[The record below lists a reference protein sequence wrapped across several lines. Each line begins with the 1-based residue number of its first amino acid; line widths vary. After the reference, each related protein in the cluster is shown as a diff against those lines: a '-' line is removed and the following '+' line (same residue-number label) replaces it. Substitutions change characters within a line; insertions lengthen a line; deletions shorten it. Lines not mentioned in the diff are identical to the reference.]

1 MRSLPLSALRSL
13 CRLGSGRGLRSWVS
27 AAALSLA
34 CTGGAQAM
42 DPRLPMLDEEP
53 AASEKVERFAA
64 AYAEHAGV
72 RAALADGLA
81 PREQIHA
88 ALLTLPSYAA
98 AYAAY
103 EQAPDA
109 LEGWRALAEDESQDL
124 FVRAHATYFLGR
136 ARLAQD
142 DLPGAAEALEAV
154 RGRLR
159 GGIAWADEATFYL
172 AYAYARLSDYKGE
185 QGDGQSRS
193 RARNLLTSLAG
204 EEALFPDSPERVREG
219 ATWLLRELRGDGMG
233 PLLELAKRMETI
245 ERLIRRSST
254 GKETQKRQ
262 EQVVVEI
269 DRLIELMREKEQQG
283 GGSCDKP
290 GAPKPGQPKAK
301 PGDPKG
307 EKGGAKESKLAPGE
321 TKEGELAEAPRRADQ
336 DAWSELKP
344 KERERAAQFLR
355 ERFPSRYR
363 ELIERYYRG
372 VAELDQEE

>member
-1 MRSLPLSALRSL
+1 
-13 CRLGSGRGLRSWVS
+13 
-27 AAALSLA
+27 
-34 CTGGAQAM
+34 
-42 DPRLPMLDEEP
+42 MLDEEP
-53 AASEKVERFAA
+53 AAREKVERFAA
-64 AYAEHAGV
+64 AYAEDADV
-72 RAALADGLA
+72 QAALAEGRD
-81 PREQIHA
+81 PRDQIHG
-88 ALLTLPSYAA
+88 ALLTLPTYAA

-109 LEGWRALAEDESQDL
+109 LEGWQALAADESQDL
-124 FVRAHATYFLGR
+124 FVRAHASYFLGR

-142 DLPGAAEALEAV
+142 DLAGAAEALEAV

-159 GGIAWADEATFYL
+159 GGTAWTDEATFYL
-172 AYAYARLSDYKGE
+172 AYAYARLSEYKGE
-185 QGDGQSRS
+185 QGDGQT
-193 RARNLLTSLAG
+193 RARARSLLTSLSG
-204 EEALFPDSPERVREG
+204 EGALFQDSPERVREG
-219 ATWLLRELRGDGMG
+219 AAWLLRELRGEGMG

-245 ERLIRRSST
+245 ERLIRRSRT

-269 DRLIELMREKEQQG
+269 DRLIELMREKEKQG

-290 GAPKPGQPKAK
+290 GAPKEGPPK

-307 EKGGAKESKLAPGE
+307 GKGGAKESKLAPGE
-321 TKEGELAEAPRRADQ
+321 TKEGSLAEAPRRADQ

-372 VAELDQEE
+372 VAELDQDE